1 MYTPVHPLLK
11 NYFQH
16 FNSLWNLITRLK
28 DTVIFQILAL
38 YMNLL
43 RFCACWKLEL
53 CFVHMIENCKQN
65 LNTDLKIYDENGN
78 YILLAFYSRFQFEKC
93 YM

>member
-28 DTVIFQILAL
+28 DTVIFQISAP
-38 YMNLL
+38 YMNFF
-43 RFCACWKLEL
+43 RFCACWKFKL
-53 CFVHMIENCKQN
+53 CFAHIIENCKQK
-65 LNTDLKIYDENGN
+65 LNTDLKMCDDTGN
-78 YILLAFYSRFQFEKC
+78 
-93 YM
+93 